1 MPCFGSTYTVMDQNQ
16 RRLADCSSMKRSN
29 ERILTTHTGSL
40 PRTAKVVE
48 LLLAEQKNP
57 GARKAE
63 LDAAVREAIAHVVQ
77 KQIECGIDII
87 NDGEQGRTDY
97 TVHVLDRLAGF
108 AGESTP
114 PLGTGDAEFPELAQL
129 LTHFASPFQYRPAC
143 AGEVSWKNWAA
154 ARVDIDSSKDVM
166 KGVNAAE
173 LFMTSPSPGQIAR
186 YLKNKHYK
194 TEEAYVYALA
204 DVMKREYKA
213 IVDAG
218 FILQLD
224 CPDLAMLRHTVY
236 LDRSLSDFR
245 DIIAVNVAALNHA
258 VADLPADRMR
268 MHVCWGSTVA
278 PHHTDVPLIDIID
291 IVLAGK
297 PMAVGWPAGR
307 VCGPGVIDSTVNTV
321 KHPEV
326 AADRILNFA
335 NVVGRENVIA
345 GVDCGFGTFAGRV
358 QVDSKIVWLK
368 LQSLAE
374 GARRASAQL
383 WAKPES

>member
-1 MPCFGSTYTVMDQNQ
+1 
-16 RRLADCSSMKRSN
+16 MKRSTD
-29 ERILTTHTGSL
+29 RILTTHTGSL

-63 LDAAVREAIAHVVQ
+63 LAAAVREAIAHVVAR
-77 KQIECGIDII
+77 QIECGIDIV

-97 TVHVLDRLAGF
+97 TVHVLDRLSGF

-129 LTHFASPFQYRPAC
+129 LTHFASPFQHRPAC
-143 AGEVSWKNWAA
+143 TGEVAWKDFAA
-154 ARVDIDSSKDVM
+154 AQADINLSKEVM
-166 KGVNAAE
+166 KGATAAE

-186 YLKNKHYK
+186 YLKNRHYK
-194 TEEAYVYALA
+194 SEEAYVYALA
-204 DVMKREYKA
+204 EVMKREYKA

-236 LDRSLSDFR
+236 LDRSLGDFR
-245 DIIAVNVAALNHA
+245 KIIAVNVAALNHA
-258 VADLPADRMR
+258 VADIPADRMR
-268 MHVCWGSTVA
+268 MHVCWGSTMA
-278 PHHTDVPLIDIID
+278 PHHTDVPLADIID
-291 IVLAGK
+291 IVLTAKPTAVSFPAANGRHEHEWKIWRDVKLPAGK
-297 PMAVGWPAGR
+297 VI
-307 VCGPGVIDSTVNTV
+307 VPGVIDSTVNTV
-321 KHPEV
+321 EHPEV
-326 AADRILNFA
+326 VCDRILNFA

-368 LQSLAE
+368 LQSLAD

-383 WAKPES
+383 WSKAA